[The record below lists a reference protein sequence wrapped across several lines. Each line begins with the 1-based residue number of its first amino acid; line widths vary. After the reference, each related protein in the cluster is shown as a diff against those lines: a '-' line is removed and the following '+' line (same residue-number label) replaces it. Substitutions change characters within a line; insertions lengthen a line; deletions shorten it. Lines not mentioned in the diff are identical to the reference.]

1 MSDEKR
7 YDVAILMGSPSDFE
21 VMSEAAKVLEQF
33 GVSFDIEVTSAHR
46 SPDRT
51 RQYIKQAE
59 SLGARVFIVGAGAA
73 AHLAGVT
80 AAETTLPVIGVPLAG
95 SALNG
100 IDALYS
106 TVMMP
111 GGIPVATMAIG
122 KAGATNA
129 GLFAVE
135 ILALS
140 EPALRQKLGEHKTNL
155 ARKVEE
161 ASRQI
166 KKQIAR

>member
-1 MSDEKR
+1 MNDKK
-7 YDVAILMGSPSDFE
+7 YDVAILMGSPSDID
-21 VMSEAAKVLEQF
+21 VMTETAKVLEQF
-33 GVSFDIEVTSAHR
+33 GVSFDMEVTSAHR

-59 SLGARVFIVGAGAA
+59 ALGARVFIVGAGAA

-111 GGIPVATMAIG
+111 GGVPVATMAIG

-129 GLFAVE
+129 GVFAVE

-140 EPALRQKLGEHKTNL
+140 DPELRQKLADHKTSL

-161 ASRQI
+161 ASRD
-166 KKQIAR
+166 ARQRMAR

>member
-1 MSDEKR
+1 MNDKK
-7 YDVAILMGSPSDFE
+7 YDVAILMGSPSDLD
-21 VMSEAAKVLEQF
+21 VMTEAAKVLEQF
-33 GVSFDIEVTSAHR
+33 GVTFDIEVTSAHR

-51 RQYIKQAE
+51 RQYIRQAE
-59 SLGARVFIVGAGAA
+59 ALGTRIFIVGAGAA

-80 AAETTLPVIGVPLAG
+80 AAETTLPVIGVPLSG

-100 IDALYS
+100 VDALYS

-111 GGIPVATMAIG
+111 GGVPVATMAIG

-140 EPALRQKLGEHKTNL
+140 DQALRQKLADHKASL

-161 ASRQI
+161 ASRDA
-166 KKQIAR
+166 KKRLSK